1 MIKKLVLCFIFA
13 FSVLNSYSEEVVFTD
28 IRIDD
33 GGKRSE
39 VPVDVD
45 VDDNSMTIFIREDI
59 DWLLPHQANVRIIHG
74 VGQKLNLP
82 EEKVIVNLQ
91 NHGNTSAAS
100 IPLALSECM
109 ESGQIKKGDLVVLT
123 AMGAGFTWGGA
134 LVRI

>member
-59 DWLLPHQANVRIIHG
+59 DWLSLSIEGMSKSLMTDIESASSGEVYQIDMTDFPSGGYDINILTDDG
-74 VGQKLNLP
+74 MLN
-82 EEKVIVNLQ
+82 
-91 NHGNTSAAS
+91 GNFE
-100 IPLALSECM
+100 L
-109 ESGQIKKGDLVVLT
+109 
-123 AMGAGFTWGGA
+123 
-134 LVRI
+134 

>member
-1 MIKKLVLCFIFA
+1 MQQYKNKSKNIMIKKLVLCFIFA

-59 DWLLPHQANVRIIHG
+59 DWLSLSIEGMSKSLMTDIESASSGEVYKIGMTDFPSGLYDITILTDDG
-74 VGQKLNLP
+74 MLN
-82 EEKVIVNLQ
+82 
-91 NHGNTSAAS
+91 GNFE
-100 IPLALSECM
+100 L
-109 ESGQIKKGDLVVLT
+109 
-123 AMGAGFTWGGA
+123 
-134 LVRI
+134 

>member
-1 MIKKLVLCFIFA
+1 MQQYKNKSKNIMIKKLVLCFIFA

-59 DWLLPHQANVRIIHG
+59 DWLSLSIEGMSKSLMTDIESASSGEVYKIGMTDFPSGLYDITIFTDDET
-74 VGQKLNLP
+74 LNGSFEL
-82 EEKVIVNLQ
+82 
-91 NHGNTSAAS
+91 
-100 IPLALSECM
+100 
-109 ESGQIKKGDLVVLT
+109 
-123 AMGAGFTWGGA
+123 
-134 LVRI
+134 